1 MSRYRTPLLLQI
13 AIAGAIGFG
22 GTLAV
27 GGTGAS
33 LPDLRSSLSRIAQ
46 VAPDLARANCI
57 IKGNVSIGSGER
69 IYHVPGQ
76 RYYDVTVI
84 DPTYGERWFC
94 SEAEAREAGW
104 RKSGV

>member
-1 MSRYRTPLLLQI
+1 MSKYRTPLFLQI
-13 AIAGAIGFG
+13 TIAASIGFG
-22 GTLAV
+22 GMLAV
-27 GGTGAS
+27 AGTGAS

-46 VAPDLARANCI
+46 AAPDLLGANCI
-57 IKGNVSIGSGER
+57 IKGNVSINSGER

-76 RYYDVTVI
+76 LHYDETI
-84 DPTYGERWFC
+84 INPAYGERWFC